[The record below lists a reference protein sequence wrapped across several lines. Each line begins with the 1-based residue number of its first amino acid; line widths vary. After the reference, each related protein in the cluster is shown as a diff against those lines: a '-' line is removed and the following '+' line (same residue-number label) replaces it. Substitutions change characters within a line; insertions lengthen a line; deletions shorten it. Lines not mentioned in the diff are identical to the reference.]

1 MAVPPVHPSLSI
13 SSSNTPE
20 MQIQTILNRHFA
32 AVPKGVPAGCKM
44 VIMQEG
50 KPGVEL
56 IGGNIPGIA
65 PQHWGSVSKQFTAA
79 CILKLV
85 NSGYM
90 KFDDD
95 IRTLCRDLPEFKFNG
110 VLQEITVDHLL
121 HMRSGLPE
129 VWSLALMAA
138 EDAEKL
144 TNKQMLDLLAQH
156 PGMIYPPG
164 SEEMYCNTNYYL
176 LAKIVEDVAKKN
188 HLLREDQTF
197 VDFVRE
203 QIFIPHDM
211 QARCSTDKTSLAIID
226 GFDSKYNRCTT
237 QTPGYGA
244 TGVVGLPSDMISW
257 NAALASGE
265 FRALFEPPKDVP
277 DRPIYCRGLIIDD
290 IDEFHRIRHGGALQ
304 GFVAI
309 YRRYEHI
316 DPKKTFAFFLA
327 TNYNDIPKAEKI
339 ADEVAEVLAGKK
351 MESSEKIEES

>member
-1 MAVPPVHPSLSI
+1 MAVPPVHPPLSI
-13 SSSNTPE
+13 SLSNTPE
-20 MQIQTILNRHFA
+20 MQIQAILNRQFA
-32 AVPKGVPAGCKM
+32 AVPKGVPAGVKI

-56 IGGNIPGIA
+56 TGGNIPRIA

-85 NSGYM
+85 NSGFM

-110 VLQEITVDHLL
+110 ALQEITVDHLL

-138 EDAEKL
+138 EDADKL
-144 TNKQMLDLLAQH
+144 TNKQMLDLLARH
-156 PGMIYPPG
+156 PGMIYSPG

-203 QIFIPHDM
+203 QVFFPHDM
-211 QARCSTDKTSLAIID
+211 RARCSTDKTALATID
-226 GFDSKYNRCTT
+226 GFDSEYNRCTT

-244 TGVVGLPSDMISW
+244 TGIVGLVSDMISW
-257 NAALASGE
+257 NEALASGE
-265 FRALFEPPKDVP
+265 LRALFEPPKDVP
-277 DRPIYCRGLIIDD
+277 DRPIYCRGL
-290 IDEFHRIRHGGALQ
+290 
-304 GFVAI
+304 
-309 YRRYEHI
+309 
-316 DPKKTFAFFLA
+316 
-327 TNYNDIPKAEKI
+327 
-339 ADEVAEVLAGKK
+339 
-351 MESSEKIEES
+351 